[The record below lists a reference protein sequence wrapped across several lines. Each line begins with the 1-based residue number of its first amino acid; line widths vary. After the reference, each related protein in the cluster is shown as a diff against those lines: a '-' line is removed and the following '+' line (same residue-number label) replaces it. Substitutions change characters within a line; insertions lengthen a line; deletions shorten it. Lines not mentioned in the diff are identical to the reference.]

1 MPSITSVRPVGATH
15 QRRAGVRAARP
26 EPFDHRVPLGD
37 ELEDVAHASRLDG
50 AGAGRIAVVVE
61 PCAPRATVAIRLA
74 AYGLSRREAEVARL
88 VLRGSS
94 TRAISA
100 ALHISPHTVQDHL
113 KNVFDKLGVRS
124 RRDLVGLMLGG

>member
-1 MPSITSVRPVGATH
+1 
-15 QRRAGVRAARP
+15 
-26 EPFDHRVPLGD
+26 
-37 ELEDVAHASRLDG
+37 
-50 AGAGRIAVVVE
+50 VE

-113 KNVFDKLGVRS
+113 KAVFEKTGVSS
-124 RRDLVGLMLGG
+124 RRELSSRIFFDQYVGRLGSDLDANGWFSEG

>member
-1 MPSITSVRPVGATH
+1 MSDPLQDRHRLAVLRHAEEVTGNVSQTC
-15 QRRAGVRAARP
+15 RAA
-26 EPFDHRVPLGD
+26 
-37 ELEDVAHASRLDG
+37 
-50 AGAGRIAVVVE
+50 VVE
-61 PCAPRATVAIRLA
+61 PCAPRATVAIRPT

-88 VLRGSS
+88 VRRGSS

-100 ALHISPHTVQDHL
+100 ALHISPHTVRDHL